1 MVAGI
6 RLGDG
11 GVLPGSRPV
20 KPAGVHDDAAQGGSV
35 AAQELCRGVN
45 HDVRAVLDGAD
56 EVGGAEGVIH
66 HQGDAVLVRQL
77 GQGVD
82 VGNVAVGVAQGL
94 NIDGAGLGTDGA
106 LHFRKIVDV
115 HEIGG
120 DAEAGQGVGEQVVAA
135 AVDGLLGDK
144 VAAVLTQSFQ
154 HVGDGSSA
162 GGQRQCR
169 HAAFQS
175 GHPLFQHVL
184 GGVGETA
191 VNIAGVRQPEAGGG
205 VGAVVEHVRGGGVNG
220 NGAGIGSGIGLLLA
234 DVEL

>member
-1 MVAGI
+1 M
-6 RLGDG
+6 
-11 GVLPGSRPV
+11 
-20 KPAGVHDDAAQGGSV
+20 
-35 AAQELCRGVN
+35 
-45 HDVRAVLDGAD
+45 
-56 EVGGAEGVIH
+56 
-66 HQGDAVLVRQL
+66 
-77 GQGVD
+77 
-82 VGNVAVGVAQGL
+82 
-94 NIDGAGLGTDGA
+94 
-106 LHFRKIVDV
+106 
-115 HEIGG
+115 
-120 DAEAGQGVGEQVVAA
+120 GEQVVAA
-135 AVDGLLGDK
+135 AVDGLLGDE

-162 GGQRQCR
+162 GGQRQRC

-191 VNIAGVRQPEAGGG
+191 VNIADVRQPEAGGG